1 VTRLPRWVLPVCPTN
16 ALLGIDCPGCGSLR
30 MIHSLRHGD
39 PVSALRFNALAL
51 VALAFLVVAYAT

>member
-1 VTRLPRWVLPVCPTN
+1 
-16 ALLGIDCPGCGSLR
+16 